1 MGDGDKERDMTAA
14 VDEEEDFQRRLAV
27 LEATEARFRAAL
39 RTSGAAGRT
48 RTTSGVRLAV
58 DDGRSAARERA
69 ELGGRSA
76 PAPSGNLAGSI
87 AHECN
92 NLLGVILACADLALD
107 GLPAGDPARSDL
119 TEIKG
124 AAGRAATLM
133 RQLLALGRTLE
144 QRPSAPAA
152 PADDLRDTM
161 VDPLEADDRFG

>member
-1 MGDGDKERDMTAA
+1 MNEGDRERDMTAA
-14 VDEEEDFQRRLAV
+14 AHEEEDFQRRLAV

-58 DDGRSAARERA
+58 DEGRSPA
-69 ELGGRSA
+69 EAGVRSA
-76 PAPSGNLAGSI
+76 SAAPSGNLAGGI

-107 GLPAGDPARSDL
+107 GLPAGDPARNDL
-119 TEIKG
+119 AEIKG

-133 RQLLALGRTLE
+133 RQLLALGRSLE
-144 QRPSAPAA
+144 QRPPLTEA
-152 PADDLRDTM
+152 PADDVRDTM
-161 VDPLEADDRFG
+161 VDPIEADDRFG